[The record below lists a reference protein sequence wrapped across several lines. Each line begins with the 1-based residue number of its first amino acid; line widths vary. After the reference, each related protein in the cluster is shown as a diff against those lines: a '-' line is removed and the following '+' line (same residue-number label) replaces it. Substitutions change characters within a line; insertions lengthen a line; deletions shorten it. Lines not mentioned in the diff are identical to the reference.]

1 MDTRAVQARL
11 AARSLTHSRH
21 RRLPMRVHHYHHFDD
36 ATIFRIAREI
46 TMRMEKIMATLED
59 LEAAAEAEDT
69 KIDSLIALT
78 AALKEQVDGALAGV
92 LTPAQQA
99 KVDKIFAAISDN
111 PDRIQAA
118 IDANTT
124 PVEPPVEE
132 PQVEEPPVE

>member
-1 MDTRAVQARL
+1 
-11 AARSLTHSRH
+11 
-21 RRLPMRVHHYHHFDD
+21 MRVHHYHHFDD